1 DRTRRTEFK
10 MFIGRALLVLVL
22 VIGCC
27 CCLVGS
33 ISGRTLEVG
42 PNHKFK
48 APSAAI
54 AAASDGDVV
63 DIAPVKDGYFDCAV
77 LRANHLTV
85 EGRGSGVVLTDK
97 TCQGKAIFVTVGNDI
112 TIRNITF
119 ARARVPDGN
128 GAGIRA
134 EGNNLTI
141 EKSRFINNE
150 NGILAADAPNST
162 IRIFDSEFTRN
173 GKCQNACAHGIYV
186 GHIAL
191 LHIERTKFFETREG
205 HHIKSRA
212 ERTELIRNDIE
223 DGPSGTSSYLVDI
236 SNGGSLVMENN
247 T

>member
-48 APSAAI
+48 VPSAAI

-173 GKCQNACAHGIYV
+173 GKRVYPLDTRSQAAH
-186 GHIAL
+186 
-191 LHIERTKFFETREG
+191 
-205 HHIKSRA
+205 
-212 ERTELIRNDIE
+212 D
-223 DGPSGTSSYLVDI
+223 
-236 SNGGSLVMENN
+236 SLVPARQFS
-247 T
+247 